1 MCIRDRTNGPLI
13 DVSEYNF
20 TDGSDNIC
28 KVGGSGYLYVNVF
41 NNYEGE
47 ISFWAK
53 VSSEQNSG
61 DVLDFYINDQSQ
73 DLNINGNSDWE
84 QYSISLPTGTH
95 MLRWVYQK
103 DDYQSSGQ
111 DCAWID
117 LIQFPAGAVQPLNI
131 DFGDLNF
138 DDLINVFDV
147 IVSVNS
153 IMGNLDLSDEQY
165 QNGDINLD
173 GIIDVMDI
181 LAIVDMILEN

>member
-1 MCIRDRTNGPLI
+1 MT
-13 DVSEYNF
+13 Y
-20 TDGSDNIC
+20 
-28 KVGGSGYLYVNVF
+28 
-41 NNYEGE
+41 
-47 ISFWAK
+47 
-53 VSSEQNSG
+53 
-61 DVLDFYINDQSQ
+61 
-73 DLNINGNSDWE
+73 
-84 QYSISLPTGTH
+84 
-95 MLRWVYQK
+95 
-103 DDYQSSGQ
+103 
-111 DCAWID
+111 
-117 LIQFPAGAVQPLNI
+117 IQFPAGAVQPLNI

>member
-1 MCIRDRTNGPLI
+1 MM
-13 DVSEYNF
+13 
-20 TDGSDNIC
+20 
-28 KVGGSGYLYVNVF
+28 NVL
-41 NNYEGE
+41 YEGE

-95 MLRWVYQK
+95 LLRWVYQK

-173 GIIDVMDI
+173 GIIDVLDI